1 MSQPDYERLLQL
13 IADQATEGLDLEGQK
28 ELQDLMSH
36 YPQSDPTEV
45 ELAAAAAL
53 LASIQIDEP
62 LPAHLQRQILA
73 KSEEFF
79 ASTSQPVAA
88 QVVPLVRPR
97 LAGWQWAGW
106 YAAAASL
113 ALALFLTWVHLR
125 PQPLIPSSQ
134 PLAAKDVREL
144 LIQKNADTLVL
155 PWQGVM
161 LSADVKVSGDVV
173 WNTDVQKGFMRFQG
187 LPVNDPKVS
196 VYQLWIFDA
205 TRDDRFPVD
214 GGVFNV
220 DSTTGE
226 VLVQIDPKL
235 YVNKPTL
242 FAVTIEPPGGVVV
255 SKRDKLILAAR
266 VT

>member
-36 YPQSDPTEV
+36 YPQPDPTEV

-53 LASIQIDEP
+53 LASIQINEP

-73 KSEEFF
+73 QSEEFF
-79 ASTSQPVAA
+79 ASTPKPVPA
-88 QVVPLVRPR
+88 QVIPLARPK
-97 LAGWQWAGW
+97 LAWWQWAGW
-106 YAAAASL
+106 YAAAASF
-113 ALALFLTWVHLR
+113 ALALFITWVHLR
-125 PQPLIPSSQ
+125 QTPPVQPLQTLSE
-134 PLAAKDVREL
+134 KEVREL
-144 LIQKNADTLVL
+144 LIQKNTNTLVL

-161 LSADVKVSGDVV
+161 LSADLKVSGDVV

-187 LPVNDPKVS
+187 LPVNDPRVS
-196 VYQLWIFDA
+196 VYQLWIFDG

-220 DSTTGE
+220 DTTTGE
-226 VLVQIDPKL
+226 VLVPIDPKL

-266 VT
+266 VS